1 MNTNEIIE
9 KAKKNIYD
17 ESLISFFILLL
28 SIQYLSHYLEKIL
41 AIGIFHPVIVPAIYT
56 YINTE
61 IQNGIYIFLMSGV
74 IASVIPYVL
83 WKLLNKKV
91 SNIWLN
97 TSSALLSTL
106 VMNIM
111 GCLSTSAIGYAF
123 SSTTLI
129 PEIGQGFLFSYL
141 VAVIFS
147 IVFIEIYNTLFASK
161 FISKTLESPIHT
173 TKQKFISARD
183 LQSAT

>member
-1 MNTNEIIE
+1 M
-9 KAKKNIYD
+9 
-17 ESLISFFILLL
+17 SL
-28 SIQYLSHYLEKIL
+28 YLEKTL
-41 AIGIFHPVIVPAIYT
+41 AIVVFQPVIVTAIYT

-61 IQNGIYIFLMSGV
+61 LQNGIYIFLMSGV

-106 VMNIM
+106 VMDMM

-123 SSTTLI
+123 SSTVLI
-129 PEIGQGFLFSYL
+129 PEIGRGFLFSYL

-147 IVFIEIYNTLFASK
+147 IVFIEIYDTVFASK
-161 FISKTLESPIHT
+161 TISKTLESPIHN
-173 TKQKFISARD
+173 TKNKFISATD
-183 LQSAT
+183 PQSAT